1 MPRTITCVDVLIASP
16 KDVAAERAILVE
28 CIEDWNAANSL
39 VRGAILL
46 PRRWELDVY
55 PEMGE
60 PVQDLID
67 KQIVLNSDIV
77 LAVFWH
83 RIDTAT
89 QKAAS
94 GTVQEIT
101 QFVQSKKPVS
111 LYFSKAAVPSDHDQD
126 QLRCVREYRL
136 EMQNQG
142 VAFDYSDV
150 NEFRRMAMR
159 HLSMKLNL
167 LLPPVSHGPVPVTP
181 KAIDPSKSP
190 LARLSIRKGR
200 RGRSGDVATV
210 MVVCELTNL
219 SQVRLQKYACV
230 LSVPAAT
237 LTFQSAH
244 YQLEKESCDKGWRS
258 FRSSEQTFS
267 NVPIFPG
274 DTLQLMSLEIGVD
287 QLKMAGTYLA
297 GDYEGTMKSKIV
309 AEAWADDQHY
319 RQEMVIGDA
328 FTDA

>member
-16 KDVAAERAILVE
+16 GDVAAERAILVE

-39 VRGAILL
+39 ARGAILL
-46 PRRWELDVY
+46 PRRWELDVF

-60 PVQDLID
+60 PPQDIID
-67 KQIVLNSDIV
+67 KQIVLDSDIV

-83 RIDTAT
+83 RIGTPT

-126 QLRCVREYRL
+126 QLRRVREYRI
-136 EMQNQG
+136 EMQKQG
-142 VAFDYSDV
+142 VAFDYPDV

-159 HLSMKLNL
+159 HLNMKLNL
-167 LLPPVSHGPVPVTP
+167 LMPPLAQGSALVTS

-200 RGRSGDVATV
+200 KGRSGDVPTV
-210 MVVCELTNL
+210 TIVCEMTNL

-244 YQLEKESCDKGWRS
+244 FPLEKESRDKGWRS

-267 NVPIFPG
+267 NAPIFPG
-274 DTLQLMSLEIGVD
+274 DTLQLMTLELGVD
-287 QLKMAGTYLA
+287 QLKMAGTCLA

-319 RQEMVIGDA
+319 RQEMVIADA
-328 FTDA
+328 FSDS